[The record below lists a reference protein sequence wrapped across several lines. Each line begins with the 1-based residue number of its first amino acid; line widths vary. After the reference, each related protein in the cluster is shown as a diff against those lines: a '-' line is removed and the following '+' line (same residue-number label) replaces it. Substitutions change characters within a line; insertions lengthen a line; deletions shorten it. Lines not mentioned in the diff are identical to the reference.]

1 LHGNRAK
8 KLSFPKQ
15 DGRSE
20 TGNFLKACPQ
30 WKKQEGYR
38 MPDLMESIKAFASA
52 IPAELK
58 GGKNDTYEFEHVVA
72 ERKAF
77 LSKKKLVYKAEFRL
91 DNNNR
96 KMHFTEMLKESG
108 FGLSSGG
115 DDMDMSPGG
124 GFKKGTYKT
133 GMQGREGTIEEQS
146 KLFGKA
152 YNYSFDFGAIR
163 NKFKGVA
170 EDSGYAFEYH
180 IIGLGK

>member
-1 LHGNRAK
+1 
-8 KLSFPKQ
+8 
-15 DGRSE
+15 
-20 TGNFLKACPQ
+20 
-30 WKKQEGYR
+30 
-38 MPDLMESIKAFASA
+38 MPNLMESIKAVAA
-52 IPAELK
+52 TIPAEIK
-58 GGKNDTYEFEHVVA
+58 GGKNDTYEFEYVVA

-115 DDMDMSPGG
+115 DDMDMSPGV
-124 GFKKGTYKT
+124 GFKKGTYKV

-146 KLFGKA
+146 KLFGKD
-152 YNYSFDFGAIR
+152 YNYNFDFGVIR
-163 NKFKGVA
+163 NKFKGIA
-170 EDSGYAFEYH
+170 EDFGYAFEYH